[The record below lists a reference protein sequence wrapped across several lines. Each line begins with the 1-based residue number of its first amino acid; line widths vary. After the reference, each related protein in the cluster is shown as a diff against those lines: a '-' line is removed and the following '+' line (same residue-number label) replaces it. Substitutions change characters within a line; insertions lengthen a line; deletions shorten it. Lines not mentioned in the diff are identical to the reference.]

1 LAAFCEDKRVLS
13 VDCLSKRLQDQSSPF
28 RVAFLA
34 LTLLIGYQIILI
46 CFPFRC
52 DVALARQVAELANQL
67 VRFDVNPEPPNP
79 EPVNGYKLFLYH
91 LAHFVSKYDAN
102 IF

>member
-1 LAAFCEDKRVLS
+1 LALAAFCENKRVLS
-13 VDCLSKRLQDQSSPF
+13 IDCRSKPSQVQSSPF

-34 LTLLIGYQIILI
+34 LTLLIGYQIILT

-67 VRFDVNPEPPNP
+67 VGFYLNP
-79 EPVNGYKLFLYH
+79 EPVNGYKFFLYH
-91 LAHFVSKYDAN
+91 LAHFV
-102 IF
+102 